1 MKNEDWEQLLRQS
14 LAPTVEP
21 EEQLNQSIIHQIE
34 KHRQE
39 KPKYKKRLS
48 ATLLAAALLLA
59 LSVSAYAATKLLTA
73 NQVAVQFGDRL
84 LADAFASADALRIDQ
99 SQNSGDYHFTLH
111 GLVSGSGLSEFPNAS
126 EQIFPDRTYA
136 VVSIS
141 RQDGK
146 PMPDVTDPEYGKDP
160 FFVSPLI
167 KGLEPWKFNIV
178 TMNGSYSEDVINGV
192 MYRLI
197 ACDQI
202 EIFADKG
209 VYLAISSGSPF
220 YDNRAFAYDA
230 ATGEIHANEDYP
242 GAAVL
247 FDLPLDPSKAD
258 PVKAKAYM
266 EEQTKEKESDADA
279 EQPQWVTS
287 MEELRAKVRRGE
299 SIGDAI
305 PESIQEV
312 EYDASGNIKYVYE
325 GQEYTT
331 PPKQIFKEG
340 AIGFS
345 DHFSIVVDVENDVH
359 KALLF
364 DRDENGVITGR
375 LVVLDSSV
383 NLEVK

>member
-1 MKNEDWEQLLRQS
+1 MKDADWERLLRQS

-34 KHRQE
+34 KHRRT
-39 KPKYKKRLS
+39 KPKYKRRLS
-48 ATLLAAALLLA
+48 TALLAAALLIT
-59 LSVSAYAATKLLTA
+59 LSVSAYAATKLLNA

-84 LADAFASADALRIDQ
+84 LANAFASADALRIDQ

-111 GLVSGSGLSEFPNAS
+111 GLVSGSGLSEFPISS

-146 PMPDVTDPEYGKDP
+146 PMPDVPDPEYGKDP
-160 FFVSPLI
+160 FFISPLI

-178 TMNGSYSEDVINGV
+178 TMNGSYSEDVIDGV

-220 YDNRAFAYDA
+220 YNNKVFAYDA
-230 ATGEIHANEDYP
+230 ATGEMHVNEDYP

-247 FDLPLDPSKAD
+247 FDLPLDPAKAD
-258 PVKAKAYM
+258 PVKAEAYM
-266 EEQTKEKESDADA
+266 EELTKEKESDAVA

-287 MEELRAKVRRGE
+287 MEELRAKVRSGE
-299 SIGDAI
+299 SIEETTI

-312 EYDASGNIKYVYE
+312 DYDDSGDIQYIYE
-325 GQEYTT
+325 GWKYTT
-331 PPKQIFKEG
+331 PPEQIFKEG
-340 AIGFS
+340 QVGFS
-345 DHFSIVVDVENDVH
+345 DHFSISEENDGY

-364 DRDENGVITGR
+364 HRDENGVITGR
-375 LVVLDSSV
+375 LVVLNSTV